1 MNDNLQIENAKSVII
16 PSALALLSVLS
27 ARDAGHKLWLQQSIE
42 RQESHKMIPNLMEKF
57 Q

>member
-1 MNDNLQIENAKSVII
+1 MNDNLQVENAKSVII